1 MSINNGHKLTEHS
14 CKTHNHNALSS
25 HTGPSRSPT
34 PSGYRPWLV
43 FLRLSLPSQI
53 AEASDSAACKTPAS
67 AARTRL
73 KTRRTRASG
82 KVCDK
87 RIIFTSSLKEACPTV
102 GGREVPP
109 YQPLCRVHDD
119 QARSSGA
126 KESCRLDQG
135 SEASQIRVEVDIPH
149 QRAIKRGVIFS
160 ILF

>member
-1 MSINNGHKLTEHS
+1 MKCPPSSKMESWRLGLLSINNGHKLTEHS

-109 YQPLCRVHDD
+109 YQPLCRVHDG
-119 QARSSGA
+119 SSPFLWSKGIMQ
-126 KESCRLDQG
+126 DQG
-135 SEASQIRVEVDIPH
+135 SEANS
-149 QRAIKRGVIFS
+149 G
-160 ILF
+160 